1 MSTDKRYHQM
11 NKEECVEFL
20 SNKGIQINP
29 KWSLTELREVVKEH
43 QGSIEKV
50 KTAEDP
56 MSNYQTLKAWQ
67 LIEKCNSFN
76 LAMSSKPT
84 RGECLLRLR
93 DYHEQQCNGETVM
106 GFGQFKNLTFEEISQ
121 KHESYC
127 QWAMKEYQVQ
137 GGQCNY
143 RMAWFVQ
150 WLAQVKDSHL
160 PQEAPEIEGQ
170 NEKENNPSQP
180 RASSS
185 SPASPMMAQLE
196 EMSQEIKDLRLELSE
211 LKESNR
217 CKTPASNA
225 SDEYSILGDS

>member
-11 NKEECVEFL
+11 KKEECMEFL
-20 SNKGIQINP
+20 SNKGLQLNP

-43 QGSIEKV
+43 QGSIEKAN
-50 KTAEDP
+50 TAEDP
-56 MSNYQTLKAWQ
+56 MTNYQTLKAWQ

-76 LAMSSKPT
+76 LAMSPKPT

-93 DYHEQQCNGETVM
+93 DYHEQQCNSETVM
-106 GFGQFKNLTFEEISQ
+106 GFGQFKNLTFEEVFQ
-121 KHESYC
+121 QHESYC
-127 QWAMKEYQVQ
+127 QWATKEYHVQ

-143 RMAWFVQ
+143 RMVWFAQ
-150 WLAQVKDSHL
+150 WLARVKDCHL
-160 PQEAPEIEGQ
+160 PKEAPEIEVQ
-170 NEKENNPSQP
+170 NEKEINPSQP
-180 RASSS
+180 RARSK

-211 LKESNR
+211 LKDSNC